1 MAFNLDV
8 GHSHFVAYLKR
19 NSWKMEIFKWNL
31 DCDILVDQDE
41 TMRYTN
47 NTNQNLE
54 AKREKSNLGESM
66 NISVS
71 RDKERA
77 P

>member
-1 MAFNLDV
+1 
-8 GHSHFVAYLKR
+8 
-19 NSWKMEIFKWNL
+19 MEIFKWNL

-47 NTNQNLE
+47 NTNQYLE

-66 NISVS
+66 NISLS